1 MVSVFDI
8 FKIGIGPSSSH
19 TVGPMKAGKQFADDL
34 IAAGLLEKTT
44 RIQVD
49 VYGSL
54 SLTGKGHAT
63 DIAIIMGLAGNLPDS
78 VDIDAIPGFIRD
90 VEERERLLLA
100 NQRHEVDFPRENGM
114 NFHKENLPLH
124 ENGMSIS
131 AFAGDELLYKK
142 TYYSVGGGFIVDEE
156 HFGQAADSE
165 TKVPYPYQYAA
176 DLQKHCNETGLS
188 LSALVMQNELAL
200 HSKEELSAHLAAVW
214 DVMKAGIERG
224 VNTEGLLPGPL
235 RVPRRA
241 AALRRQLVTSDN
253 TSTDPMQVV
262 DWINMF
268 ALAVNE
274 ENAAGGRVVTA
285 PTNGACGIIPA
296 VLSYYDKFI
305 RPVNENA
312 YTRYFLVS
320 SVIGS
325 LYKMNA
331 SISGAE
337 VGCQGEVGV
346 ACSMAAAGLT
356 ELLGGSPMQV
366 FIAAEIAME
375 HNLGLTCDPVAGQVQ
390 VPCIERN
397 AIAAVQS
404 VNAARMALRRVSEP
418 RVCLDKVIE
427 TMYETGKDMNAKYRE
442 TSQGGLAIK
451 VIPCD

>member
-1 MVSVFDI
+1 MILSRPDCW
-8 FKIGIGPSSSH
+8 
-19 TVGPMKAGKQFADDL
+19 
-34 IAAGLLEKTT
+34 KTT

-100 NQRHEVDFPRENGM
+100 NQRHEVDFPRDNGM

-200 HSKEELSAHLAAVW
+200 RSKEELSAHGGSLGRDESRYRAWCEYRRSAA
-214 DVMKAGIERG
+214 
-224 VNTEGLLPGPL
+224 GPL

-312 YTRYFLVS
+312 YTRYFR
-320 SVIGS
+320 
-325 LYKMNA
+325 YPA
-331 SISGAE
+331 
-337 VGCQGEVGV
+337 
-346 ACSMAAAGLT
+346 
-356 ELLGGSPMQV
+356 
-366 FIAAEIAME
+366 
-375 HNLGLTCDPVAGQVQ
+375 
-390 VPCIERN
+390 
-397 AIAAVQS
+397 
-404 VNAARMALRRVSEP
+404 
-418 RVCLDKVIE
+418 
-427 TMYETGKDMNAKYRE
+427 
-442 TSQGGLAIK
+442 
-451 VIPCD
+451 